1 LKICGIT
8 RLDDAKQAVDEGAT
22 ALGFVLWPR
31 SPRFVSDRQVE
42 QIVGALPSSI
52 TTVGVFVNQALD
64 GILMTMARTG
74 LSMVQLHGDEPSLYA
89 NALRWPILRSVTL
102 ATGVDRM
109 EDWPAATT
117 FLIDAAD
124 PERRGGTGEAVDWTM
139 AAALA
144 KRRRLVLAG
153 GLTPENVGQAIAVVH
168 PYGVDV
174 SSGVEDGPGV
184 KNAKKVS
191 LFLSCARQAA
201 ADLQANSRPTNVV
214 MEQE

>member
-1 LKICGIT
+1 MFLKICGIT
-8 RLDDAKQAVDEGAT
+8 RLDDARHAVDEGAT

-42 QIVGALPSSI
+42 QIVGALPASV
-52 TTVGVFVNQALD
+52 TTVGVFVNQGLD

-102 ATGVDRM
+102 ETSTDRM
-109 EDWPAATT
+109 EAWPAETT
-117 FLIDAAD
+117 FLMDTAN
-124 PERRGGTGEAVDWTM
+124 PERRGGTGETVDWTK

-144 KRRRLVLAG
+144 KGRRLVLAG
-153 GLTPENVGQAIAVVH
+153 GLTPENVGEAILAVH

-174 SSGVEDGPGV
+174 SSGVEDGPGL

-191 LFLSCARQAA
+191 LFLSHARKAEA
-201 ADLQANSRPTNVV
+201 YLQAN
-214 MEQE
+214 